1 MRAAVYSGTR
11 NVYQNMLTSAKSL
24 LQHSNVQKIYFLIQ
38 DNNFPFQLSQEF
50 QCINVKKQ
58 QFFKQD
64 GPNFTSKWTYMV
76 LLRAAYTKIFPQLD
90 RILSMDI
97 DTIVNENISQ
107 LWELNLSNYYMA
119 AVKEIQ
125 TTQLYS
131 PYINMGVSMLNLK
144 KIREQHKDD
153 EIIKALNTYWYPFK
167 QQDCLNEF
175 FRNHILFLSSDYNV
189 SIYNPAPKREK
200 VIHFAGFND
209 LKEFPHF
216 NYYKNLSLQDI
227 ERNKKDN
234 ITLDIIIP
242 TYKNKKQLRRTLN
255 SITFNKRINV
265 IVVDD
270 FSEMDYSDI
279 LEEYP
284 QIHFYYLKENMG
296 PGMARQYGI
305 QHSNGTYITFL
316 DSGDYFYHNG
326 LETILNEIQNNTYI
340 KFYSF
345 SYVYDNNN
353 VLEDKPGNKT
363 IGNVYKRS
371 FIEMY
376 NICFCKEGSYAD
388 QDYGFNTACRLT
400 FDHLQQI
407 YHFHPMRKHIYIPT
421 FYEHISNKSLTK
433 INNSEFSFTKFPQ
446 GIIINGIHAISNTNI
461 TMENGVK
468 QLCHIMAIQY
478 YAFIMAVSY
487 EYKDIN
493 NIWKTIR
500 NFYFQYYHQYKK
512 FALKFLQSQFKFT
525 ALPLIQKIKR
535 KKIGVN
541 YNMKRFIEE
550 LETEENCPSRY
561 LT

>member
-24 LQHSNVQKIYFLIQ
+24 LQHSNVEKIYFLIQ
-38 DNNFPFQLSQEF
+38 DDNFPFQLSQEF

-153 EIIKALNTYWYPFK
+153 EIIEALNIYWYPFK

-175 FRNHILFLSSDYNV
+175 FRDHILFLSSDYNV
-189 SIYNPAPKREK
+189 SIYNPIPKREK
-200 VIHFAGFND
+200 IIHFAGFND

-255 SITFNKRINV
+255 SITFNKKVNV

-284 QIHFYYLKENMG
+284 QIHFYSLDKNVG

-305 QHSNGTYITFL
+305 QHSNGTYIIFL
-316 DSGDYFYHNG
+316 DSGDYFYYNG
-326 LETILNEIQNNTYI
+326 LETILNKIQKNTYI
-340 KFYSF
+340 KLYSF
-345 SYVYDNNN
+345 SYVYDNTNI
-353 VLEDKPGNKT
+353 LQDKPGDKT
-363 IGNVYKRS
+363 IGNAYKRS
-371 FIEMY
+371 FIQMY
-376 NICFCKEGSYAD
+376 NICFCEEGSYAD
-388 QDYGFNTACRLT
+388 QDYGFNRTCKLIINQ
-400 FDHLQQI
+400 LQQR
-407 YHFHPMRKHIYIPT
+407 YHFHPMQKHIYVPT
-421 FYEHISNKSLTK
+421 FYEHIDNKSLTK
-433 INNSEFSFTKFPQ
+433 INSGEFSYTKFPQ
-446 GIIINGIHAISNTNI
+446 GIIINGVHAISNTNI
-461 TMENGVK
+461 TVENGVK
-468 QLCHIMAIQY
+468 QLCHMMAIQY
-478 YAFIMAVSY
+478 YAFIMAISY
-487 EYKDIN
+487 EYEDIN
-493 NIWKTIR
+493 SIWKTIR
-500 NFYFQYYHQYKK
+500 NFYFQYYRQYKK
-512 FALKFLQSQFKFT
+512 YASQFLQSQFKLT
-525 ALPLIQKIKR
+525 TLPMV
-535 KKIGVN
+535 KKIRRIKIGMS
-541 YNMKRFIEE
+541 YNIRHFIEE
-550 LETEENCPSRY
+550 LENEENCPTRY

>member
-24 LQHSNVQKIYFLIQ
+24 LQHSNVEKIYFLIQ
-38 DNNFPFQLSQEF
+38 DDNFPFQLSQEF

-58 QFFKQD
+58 QFFRQD

-107 LWELNLSNYYMA
+107 LWELDLSNYYMA

-153 EIIKALNTYWYPFK
+153 EIIEALNTYWYPFK

-175 FRNHILFLSSDYNV
+175 FHNHILFLSSDYNV
-189 SIYNPAPKREK
+189 SIYNPVPKREK
-200 VIHFAGFND
+200 IIHFAGFNN

-216 NYYKNLSLQDI
+216 DYYKNLSLQDI

-242 TYKNKKQLRRTLN
+242 TYKNKKELRRTLN
-255 SITFNKRINV
+255 SITFNEKINV

-270 FSEMDYSDI
+270 FSELDYSDI

-316 DSGDYFYHNG
+316 DSGDYFYYNG

-353 VLEDKPGNKT
+353 VLEDKPGDKT

-388 QDYGFNTACRLT
+388 QDYGFNTAYKLIIN
-400 FDHLQQI
+400 HLQQV
-407 YHFHPMRKHIYIPT
+407 YHFHSMRKHIYIPT
-421 FYEHISNKSLTK
+421 FYEHINDKSLTR
-433 INNSEFSFTKFPQ
+433 INNGEFGFTKFPQ
-446 GIIINGIHAISNTNI
+446 GIIINGIHAIYNTNV
-461 TMENGVK
+461 TVENGVK

-478 YAFIMAVSY
+478 YVFIKAIY
-487 EYKDIN
+487 CEYKNIN
-493 NIWKTIR
+493 DIWKTIR
-500 NFYFQYYHQYKK
+500 NFYFQYYRQYKK
-512 FALKFLQSQFKFT
+512 FASQFLQQQFKNT
-525 ALPLIQKIKR
+525 TLPMIKQIR
-535 KKIGVN
+535 RIKIGVP
-541 YNMKRFIEE
+541 YNIKHFIEE
-550 LETEENCPSRY
+550 LETEEKCPSRY